1 MNYHL
6 MMRFHRIS
14 IITALLLFT
23 AWTAGCVQPRS
34 LQYMDIQN
42 FKIKNL
48 GISQSVVSADLKYMN
63 PNNFKMQLKR
73 AEMDIYINKRYMGKS
88 VLDTIIDIPKRDSFL
103 LPVSMKVD
111 MAKLLANAVDLLLL
125 HEADVKLEG
134 SVKLGKAGIYKNF
147 PIRYEGKQK
156 VDF

>member
-1 MNYHL
+1 MIYFS
-6 MMRFHRIS
+6 RFAKVV
-14 IITALLLFT
+14 ALLLLM
-23 AWTAGCVQPRS
+23 AWAAGCVQPQS
-34 LQYMDIQN
+34 LRYMDIQN

-73 AEMDIYINKRYMGKS
+73 AEMDIYINRRYMGKS
-88 VLDTIIDIPKRDSFL
+88 VLDTVINIPKKDSFL